1 MKKSNKKKILGIMS
15 KIGNFINNSQPIV
28 GDMPPQKDPE
38 ENQPKKEEIKVKKE
52 IKNFNLQI
60 EDDGK
65 AEYDL
70 NDDDDDEEEEEEE
83 DDDNEEKAKKNKSE
97 NNEESTNDND
107 SSKEKKEEEKKQEIK
122 EEKKE
127 ERDNNIKEEKQEN
140 NDEKKIEKENK
151 EIKDEDK
158 KEKVQIK
165 EEKKEEKKEVKKEI
179 TEEKK
184 ENKKPEIKPEENKKK
199 EELKEIKNE
208 KKDDSNKKKENIQKP
223 KNVNKPASKT
233 SHPKPVQKGE
243 ENESKQNINESPS
256 IKKDK
261 SKLKFQKK
269 PKASDKNKICHYFLK
284 KGTDI
289 DIKEYD
295 FYTIKKVKKQKS
307 MFSKLNNLGINLNL
321 NIKFGG
327 INKVSNKINSFFKK
341 KPKDIKY
348 TDYYLIIND
357 HFIYFCKDTELYTNE
372 PDKKR
377 IGSIVPF
384 NNITKIEINKEGNMH
399 KISFEIQFRTVNKIK
414 EFYTDDEIYGE
425 LLDIFHEFKKEYSL
439 DYSIEIK
446 ENK

>member
-1 MKKSNKKKILGIMS
+1 MS

-28 GDMPPQKDPE
+28 GDMPPKKDPE
-38 ENQPKKEEIKVKKE
+38 ENQPKKEEVKVKKE
-52 IKNFNLQI
+52 VKNFNLQI

-83 DDDNEEKAKKNKSE
+83 DDDNEEKDKKNKNE

-107 SSKEKKEEEKKQEIK
+107 SSNEKKEEENKTEI
-122 EEKKE
+122 
-127 ERDNNIKEEKQEN
+127 KQEN
-140 NDEKKIEKENK
+140 NEEKKIEKENK
-151 EIKDEDK
+151 NEDK
-158 KEKVQIK
+158 KEKVEIK
-165 EEKKEEKKEVKKEI
+165 EEKKEEKKENKE
-179 TEEKK
+179 EMK
-184 ENKKPEIKPEENKKK
+184 ESKKPEINPEANKQKEESKEIKSEKK
-199 EELKEIKNE
+199 EESI
-208 KKDDSNKKKENIQKP
+208 KKKENIQKP

-233 SHPKPVQKGE
+233 SHPKPVQIIV

-256 IKKDK
+256 ITKDK

-269 PKASDKNKICHYFLK
+269 QKASDKNKICHYFLK

-289 DIKEYD
+289 DIKEFD

-357 HFIYFCKDTELYTNE
+357 QFLYFCKDIELFTDE

-399 KISFEIQFRTVNKIK
+399 KISFEIQFRTLNKIK

-425 LLDIFHEFKKEYSL
+425 LLEIFHEFKKEFNL
-439 DYSIEIK
+439 DYNIEIK

>member
-28 GDMPPQKDPE
+28 GDIPPKKDPE
-38 ENQPKKEEIKVKKE
+38 ENQPKKEEVKVKKE
-52 IKNFNLQI
+52 VKNFNLQI

-83 DDDNEEKAKKNKSE
+83 DDDNEEKDKKNKNE

-107 SSKEKKEEEKKQEIK
+107 SSNEKKEEENKTEIKQEKQENKEEKEIKKENKNEDKKEKVEIK

-127 ERDNNIKEEKQEN
+127 ET
-140 NDEKKIEKENK
+140 KENK
-151 EIKDEDK
+151 EEMKESKKPEINPETNKQKEESKEIKS
-158 KEKVQIK
+158 
-165 EEKKEEKKEVKKEI
+165 EKKEESI
-179 TEEKK
+179 
-184 ENKKPEIKPEENKKK
+184 
-199 EELKEIKNE
+199 
-208 KKDDSNKKKENIQKP
+208 KKKENIQKP

-233 SHPKPVQKGE
+233 SHPKPVQIIL

-256 IKKDK
+256 ITKDK

-269 PKASDKNKICHYFLK
+269 QKASDKNKICHYFLK

-289 DIKEYD
+289 DIKEFD

-357 HFIYFCKDTELYTNE
+357 QFLYFCKDIELFTDE

-399 KISFEIQFRTVNKIK
+399 KISFEIQFRTLNKIK
-414 EFYTDDEIYGE
+414 DFYTDDEIYGE
-425 LLDIFHEFKKEYSL
+425 LLEIFHEFKKEFNL
-439 DYSIEIK
+439 DYNIEIK

>member
-28 GDMPPQKDPE
+28 GDMPPKKDPE
-38 ENQPKKEEIKVKKE
+38 ENQPKKEEVKVKKE
-52 IKNFNLQI
+52 VKNFNLQI

-83 DDDNEEKAKKNKSE
+83 DDDNEEKDKKNKNE

-107 SSKEKKEEEKKQEIK
+107 SSNEKKEEENKTEIK
-122 EEKKE
+122 Q
-127 ERDNNIKEEKQEN
+127 EKQEN
-140 NDEKKIEKENK
+140 NEEKKIQKENK
-151 EIKDEDK
+151 NEDK
-158 KEKVQIK
+158 KEKVEIK
-165 EEKKEEKKEVKKEI
+165 EEKKEEKKENKE
-179 TEEKK
+179 EMK
-184 ENKKPEIKPEENKKK
+184 ESKKPEINPEANKQKEESKEIKSEKK
-199 EELKEIKNE
+199 EESI
-208 KKDDSNKKKENIQKP
+208 KKKENIQKP

-233 SHPKPVQKGE
+233 SHPKPVQIIV

-256 IKKDK
+256 ITKDK

-269 PKASDKNKICHYFLK
+269 QKASDKNKICHYFLK

-289 DIKEYD
+289 DIKEFD

-357 HFIYFCKDTELYTNE
+357 QFLYFCKDIELFTDE

-399 KISFEIQFRTVNKIK
+399 KISFEIQFRTLNKIK

-425 LLDIFHEFKKEYSL
+425 LLEIFHEFKKEFNL
-439 DYSIEIK
+439 DYNIEIK

>member
-28 GDMPPQKDPE
+28 GDMPPKKDPE
-38 ENQPKKEEIKVKKE
+38 ENQPKKEEVKVKKE
-52 IKNFNLQI
+52 VKNFNLQI

-83 DDDNEEKAKKNKSE
+83 DDDNEEKDKKNKNE

-107 SSKEKKEEEKKQEIK
+107 SSNEKKEEENKTEIK
-122 EEKKE
+122 Q
-127 ERDNNIKEEKQEN
+127 EKQEN
-140 NDEKKIEKENK
+140 NEEKKIEKENK
-151 EIKDEDK
+151 NEDK
-158 KEKVQIK
+158 KEKVEIK
-165 EEKKEEKKEVKKEI
+165 EEKKEEKKENKE
-179 TEEKK
+179 EMK
-184 ENKKPEIKPEENKKK
+184 ESKKPEINPEANKQKEESKEIKSEKK
-199 EELKEIKNE
+199 EESI
-208 KKDDSNKKKENIQKP
+208 KKKENIQKP

-233 SHPKPVQKGE
+233 SHPKPVQIIV

-256 IKKDK
+256 ITKDK

-269 PKASDKNKICHYFLK
+269 QKASDKNKICHYFLK

-289 DIKEYD
+289 DIKEFD

-357 HFIYFCKDTELYTNE
+357 QFLYFCKDIELFTDE

-399 KISFEIQFRTVNKIK
+399 KISFEIQFRTLNKIK
-414 EFYTDDEIYGE
+414 DFYTDDEIYGE
-425 LLDIFHEFKKEYSL
+425 LLEIFHEFKKEFNL
-439 DYSIEIK
+439 DYNIEIK

>member
-28 GDMPPQKDPE
+28 GDMPPKKDPE
-38 ENQPKKEEIKVKKE
+38 ENQPKKEEVKVKKE
-52 IKNFNLQI
+52 VKNFNLQI

-83 DDDNEEKAKKNKSE
+83 DDDNEEKDKKNKNE

-107 SSKEKKEEEKKQEIK
+107 SSNEKKEDENKTEIK
-122 EEKKE
+122 Q
-127 ERDNNIKEEKQEN
+127 EKQEN
-140 NDEKKIEKENK
+140 NEEKKIEKENK
-151 EIKDEDK
+151 NEDK
-158 KEKVQIK
+158 KEKVEIK
-165 EEKKEEKKEVKKEI
+165 EEKKEEKKENKE
-179 TEEKK
+179 EMK
-184 ENKKPEIKPEENKKK
+184 ESKKPEINPEANKQKEESKEIKSEKK
-199 EELKEIKNE
+199 EESI
-208 KKDDSNKKKENIQKP
+208 KKKENIQKP

-233 SHPKPVQKGE
+233 SHPKPVE
-243 ENESKQNINESPS
+243 IIVENESKQNINESPS
-256 IKKDK
+256 ITKDK

-269 PKASDKNKICHYFLK
+269 QKASDKNKICHYFLK
-284 KGTDI
+284 KGADI
-289 DIKEYD
+289 DIKEFD

-357 HFIYFCKDTELYTNE
+357 QFLYFCKDIELFTDE

-399 KISFEIQFRTVNKIK
+399 KISFEIQFRTLNKIK
-414 EFYTDDEIYGE
+414 DFYTDDEIYGE
-425 LLDIFHEFKKEYSL
+425 LLEIFHEFKKEFNL
-439 DYSIEIK
+439 DYNIEIK

>member
-28 GDMPPQKDPE
+28 GDMPPKKDPE
-38 ENQPKKEEIKVKKE
+38 ENQPKKEEVKVKKE
-52 IKNFNLQI
+52 VKNFNLQI

-83 DDDNEEKAKKNKSE
+83 EDDDNEEKDKKNKNE

-107 SSKEKKEEEKKQEIK
+107 SSNEKKEEENKTEI
-122 EEKKE
+122 
-127 ERDNNIKEEKQEN
+127 KQEN
-140 NDEKKIEKENK
+140 NEEKKFEKENK
-151 EIKDEDK
+151 NEDK
-158 KEKVQIK
+158 KEKVEIK
-165 EEKKEEKKEVKKEI
+165 EEKKEEKKENKEDM
-179 TEEKK
+179 K
-184 ENKKPEIKPEENKKK
+184 ENKKPEINPEANKQKEESKEIKSEKK
-199 EELKEIKNE
+199 EESI
-208 KKDDSNKKKENIQKP
+208 KKKENIQKP

-233 SHPKPVQKGE
+233 SHPKPVQIIL
-243 ENESKQNINESPS
+243 ENEPKQNINESPS
-256 IKKDK
+256 ITKDK

-269 PKASDKNKICHYFLK
+269 QKASDKNKICHYFLK

-289 DIKEYD
+289 DIKEFD

-357 HFIYFCKDTELYTNE
+357 QFLYFCKDIELFTDE

-399 KISFEIQFRTVNKIK
+399 KISFEIQFRTLNKIK

-425 LLDIFHEFKKEYSL
+425 LLEIFHEFKKEFNL
-439 DYSIEIK
+439 DYNIEIK

>member
-28 GDMPPQKDPE
+28 GDMPPKKDPE
-38 ENQPKKEEIKVKKE
+38 ENQPKKEEVKVKKE
-52 IKNFNLQI
+52 VKNFNLQI

-83 DDDNEEKAKKNKSE
+83 DDDNEEKDKKNKNE

-107 SSKEKKEEEKKQEIK
+107 SSNEKKEEENKTEIK
-122 EEKKE
+122 Q
-127 ERDNNIKEEKQEN
+127 EKQEN
-140 NDEKKIEKENK
+140 NEEKKIQKENK
-151 EIKDEDK
+151 NEDK
-158 KEKVQIK
+158 KEKVEIK
-165 EEKKEEKKEVKKEI
+165 EEKKEEKKENKE
-179 TEEKK
+179 EMK
-184 ENKKPEIKPEENKKK
+184 ESKKPEINPEANKQKEESKEIKSEKK
-199 EELKEIKNE
+199 EESI
-208 KKDDSNKKKENIQKP
+208 KKKENIQKP

-233 SHPKPVQKGE
+233 SHPKPVQIIV

-256 IKKDK
+256 ITKDK

-269 PKASDKNKICHYFLK
+269 QKASDKNKICHYFLK

-289 DIKEYD
+289 DIKEFD

-357 HFIYFCKDTELYTNE
+357 QFLYFCKDIELFTDE

-399 KISFEIQFRTVNKIK
+399 KISCEIQFRTLNKIK

-425 LLDIFHEFKKEYSL
+425 LLEIFHEFKKEFNL
-439 DYSIEIK
+439 DYNIEIK

>member
-28 GDMPPQKDPE
+28 GDIPPKKDPE
-38 ENQPKKEEIKVKKE
+38 ENQPKKEEVKVKKE
-52 IKNFNLQI
+52 VKNFNLQI

-83 DDDNEEKAKKNKSE
+83 DDDNEEKDKKNKNE

-107 SSKEKKEEEKKQEIK
+107 SSNEKKEEENKTEIKQEKQENNEEKKIKKENKNEDKKEKVEIK

-127 ERDNNIKEEKQEN
+127 ET
-140 NDEKKIEKENK
+140 KENK
-151 EIKDEDK
+151 EEMKESKKPEINPEANKQKEESKEIKS
-158 KEKVQIK
+158 
-165 EEKKEEKKEVKKEI
+165 EKKEESI
-179 TEEKK
+179 
-184 ENKKPEIKPEENKKK
+184 
-199 EELKEIKNE
+199 
-208 KKDDSNKKKENIQKP
+208 KKKENIQKP

-233 SHPKPVQKGE
+233 SHPKPVQIIV

-256 IKKDK
+256 ITKDK

-269 PKASDKNKICHYFLK
+269 QKASDKNKICHYFLK

-289 DIKEYD
+289 DIKEFD

-357 HFIYFCKDTELYTNE
+357 QFLYFCKDIELFTDE

-399 KISFEIQFRTVNKIK
+399 KISFEIQFRTLNKIK

-425 LLDIFHEFKKEYSL
+425 LLEIFHEFKKEFNL
-439 DYSIEIK
+439 DYNIEIK

>member
-28 GDMPPQKDPE
+28 GDMPPKKDPE
-38 ENQPKKEEIKVKKE
+38 ENQPKKEEVKVKKE
-52 IKNFNLQI
+52 VKNFNLQI

-83 DDDNEEKAKKNKSE
+83 DDDNEEKDKKNKNE

-107 SSKEKKEEEKKQEIK
+107 SSNEKKEEENKTEIKQENK
-122 EEKKE
+122 EEKE
-127 ERDNNIKEEKQEN
+127 IK
-140 NDEKKIEKENK
+140 KENK
-151 EIKDEDK
+151 NEDK
-158 KEKVQIK
+158 KEKVEIK
-165 EEKKEEKKEVKKEI
+165 EEKKEEKKENKE
-179 TEEKK
+179 EMK
-184 ENKKPEIKPEENKKK
+184 ESKKPEINPEANKQKEESKEIKSEKK
-199 EELKEIKNE
+199 EESI
-208 KKDDSNKKKENIQKP
+208 KKKENIQKP

-233 SHPKPVQKGE
+233 SHPKPVQIIV

-256 IKKDK
+256 ITKDK

-269 PKASDKNKICHYFLK
+269 QKASDKNKICHYFLK

-289 DIKEYD
+289 DIKEFD

-357 HFIYFCKDTELYTNE
+357 QFLYFCKDIELFTDE

-399 KISFEIQFRTVNKIK
+399 KISFEIQFRTLNKIK

-425 LLDIFHEFKKEYSL
+425 LLEIFHEFKKEFNL
-439 DYSIEIK
+439 DYNIEIK

>member
-28 GDMPPQKDPE
+28 GDMPPKKDPE
-38 ENQPKKEEIKVKKE
+38 ENQPKKEEVKVKKE
-52 IKNFNLQI
+52 VKNFNLQI

-83 DDDNEEKAKKNKSE
+83 DDDNEEKDKKNKNE

-107 SSKEKKEEEKKQEIK
+107 SSNEKKEEENKTEIK
-122 EEKKE
+122 Q
-127 ERDNNIKEEKQEN
+127 EKQEN
-140 NDEKKIEKENK
+140 NEEKEIKKENK
-151 EIKDEDK
+151 NEDK
-158 KEKVQIK
+158 KEKVEIK
-165 EEKKEEKKEVKKEI
+165 EEKKEEKKENKE
-179 TEEKK
+179 EMK
-184 ENKKPEIKPEENKKK
+184 ENKKPEINPEANKQK
-199 EELKEIKNE
+199 EESKEIKNE
-208 KKDDSNKKKENIQKP
+208 KKEESIKKKENIQKP

-233 SHPKPVQKGE
+233 SHPKPVQIIV

-256 IKKDK
+256 ITKDK

-269 PKASDKNKICHYFLK
+269 QKASDKNKICHYFLK

-289 DIKEYD
+289 DIKEFD

-357 HFIYFCKDTELYTNE
+357 QFLYFCKDIELFTDE

-399 KISFEIQFRTVNKIK
+399 KISFEIQFRTLNKIK
-414 EFYTDDEIYGE
+414 DFYTDDEIYGE
-425 LLDIFHEFKKEYSL
+425 LLEIFHEFKKEFNL
-439 DYSIEIK
+439 DYNIEIK

>member
-28 GDMPPQKDPE
+28 GDMPPKKDPE
-38 ENQPKKEEIKVKKE
+38 ENQPKKEEVKVKKE
-52 IKNFNLQI
+52 VKNFNLQI

-83 DDDNEEKAKKNKSE
+83 DDDNEEKDKKNKNE

-107 SSKEKKEEEKKQEIK
+107 SSNEKKEEENKTEIK
-122 EEKKE
+122 Q
-127 ERDNNIKEEKQEN
+127 EKQEN
-140 NDEKKIEKENK
+140 NEEKKIQKENK
-151 EIKDEDK
+151 NEDK
-158 KEKVQIK
+158 KEKVEIK
-165 EEKKEEKKEVKKEI
+165 EEKKEEKKENKE
-179 TEEKK
+179 EMK
-184 ENKKPEIKPEENKKK
+184 ESKKPEINPEANKQK
-199 EELKEIKNE
+199 EESKEIKNE
-208 KKDDSNKKKENIQKP
+208 KKEESIKKKENIQKP

-233 SHPKPVQKGE
+233 SHPKPVQIIV

-256 IKKDK
+256 ITKDK

-269 PKASDKNKICHYFLK
+269 QKASDKNKICHYFLK

-289 DIKEYD
+289 DIKEFD

-357 HFIYFCKDTELYTNE
+357 QFLYFCKDIELFTDE

-399 KISFEIQFRTVNKIK
+399 KISFEIQFRTLNKIK
-414 EFYTDDEIYGE
+414 DFYTDDEIYGE
-425 LLDIFHEFKKEYSL
+425 LLEIFHEFKKEFNL
-439 DYSIEIK
+439 DYNIEIK

>member
-28 GDMPPQKDPE
+28 GDMPPKKDPE
-38 ENQPKKEEIKVKKE
+38 ENQPKKEEVKVKKE
-52 IKNFNLQI
+52 VKNFNLQI

-83 DDDNEEKAKKNKSE
+83 DDDNEEKDKKNKNE

-107 SSKEKKEEEKKQEIK
+107 SSNEKKEDENKTEI
-122 EEKKE
+122 
-127 ERDNNIKEEKQEN
+127 KQEN
-140 NDEKKIEKENK
+140 NEEKKFEKENK
-151 EIKDEDK
+151 NEDK
-158 KEKVQIK
+158 KEKVEIK
-165 EEKKEEKKEVKKEI
+165 EEKKEEKKENKEDM
-179 TEEKK
+179 K
-184 ENKKPEIKPEENKKK
+184 ENKKPEINPEANKQK
-199 EELKEIKNE
+199 EESKEIKNE
-208 KKDDSNKKKENIQKP
+208 KKEESIKKKENIQKP

-233 SHPKPVQKGE
+233 SHPKPVQIIL
-243 ENESKQNINESPS
+243 ENEPKQNINESPS
-256 IKKDK
+256 ITKDK

-269 PKASDKNKICHYFLK
+269 QKASDKNKICHYFLK

-289 DIKEYD
+289 DIKEFD

-357 HFIYFCKDTELYTNE
+357 QFLYFCKDIELFTDE

-399 KISFEIQFRTVNKIK
+399 KISFEIQFRTLNKIK
-414 EFYTDDEIYGE
+414 EFFTDDEIYGE
-425 LLDIFHEFKKEYSL
+425 LLEIFHEFKKEFNL
-439 DYSIEIK
+439 DYNIEIK

>member
-28 GDMPPQKDPE
+28 GDIPPKKDPE
-38 ENQPKKEEIKVKKE
+38 ENQPKKEEVKVKKE
-52 IKNFNLQI
+52 VKNFNLQI

-83 DDDNEEKAKKNKSE
+83 DDDNEEKDKKNKNE

-107 SSKEKKEEEKKQEIK
+107 SSNEKKEEKNKTQIKQENK
-122 EEKKE
+122 EEKK
-127 ERDNNIKEEKQEN
+127 IQ
-140 NDEKKIEKENK
+140 KENK
-151 EIKDEDK
+151 NEDK
-158 KEKVQIK
+158 KEKDEIK
-165 EEKKEEKKEVKKEI
+165 EEKKEEKKEN
-179 TEEKK
+179 TEEMK
-184 ENKKPEIKPEENKKK
+184 ENKKPEINPETNKQKEESKEIKSKKK
-199 EELKEIKNE
+199 EESI
-208 KKDDSNKKKENIQKP
+208 KKKENIQKP

-233 SHPKPVQKGE
+233 SHPKPVQIIV

-256 IKKDK
+256 ITKDK

-269 PKASDKNKICHYFLK
+269 QKASDKNKICHYFLK

-289 DIKEYD
+289 DIKEFD

-357 HFIYFCKDTELYTNE
+357 QFLYFCKDIELFTDE

-399 KISFEIQFRTVNKIK
+399 KISFEIQFRTLNKIK
-414 EFYTDDEIYGE
+414 DFYTDDEIYGE
-425 LLDIFHEFKKEYSL
+425 LLEIFHEFKKEFNL
-439 DYSIEIK
+439 DYNIEIK

>member
-28 GDMPPQKDPE
+28 GDMPPKKDPE
-38 ENQPKKEEIKVKKE
+38 ENQPKKEEVKVKKE
-52 IKNFNLQI
+52 VKNFNLQI

-83 DDDNEEKAKKNKSE
+83 DDDNEEKDKKNKNE

-107 SSKEKKEEEKKQEIK
+107 SSNEKKEDENKTEIKQENNEEKKIEKENKNEDKKEKVEIK

-127 ERDNNIKEEKQEN
+127 ET
-140 NDEKKIEKENK
+140 KENK
-151 EIKDEDK
+151 EEM
-158 KEKVQIK
+158 
-165 EEKKEEKKEVKKEI
+165 
-179 TEEKK
+179 K
-184 ENKKPEIKPEENKKK
+184 ENKKPEINPEANKQKEESKEIKSEKK
-199 EELKEIKNE
+199 EESI
-208 KKDDSNKKKENIQKP
+208 KKKENIQKP
-223 KNVNKPASKT
+223 KNINKPASKT
-233 SHPKPVQKGE
+233 SHPKPVQIIV

-256 IKKDK
+256 ITKDK

-269 PKASDKNKICHYFLK
+269 QKASDKNKICHYFLK

-289 DIKEYD
+289 DIKEFD

-357 HFIYFCKDTELYTNE
+357 QFLYFCKDIELFTDE

-399 KISFEIQFRTVNKIK
+399 KISFEIQFRTLNKIK

-425 LLDIFHEFKKEYSL
+425 LLEIFHEFKKEFNL
-439 DYSIEIK
+439 DYNIEIK

>member
-28 GDMPPQKDPE
+28 GDMPPKKDPE
-38 ENQPKKEEIKVKKE
+38 ENQPKKEEVKVKKE
-52 IKNFNLQI
+52 VKNFNLQI

-83 DDDNEEKAKKNKSE
+83 DDDNEEKDKKNKNE

-107 SSKEKKEEEKKQEIK
+107 SSNEKKEDENKTEIK
-122 EEKKE
+122 Q
-127 ERDNNIKEEKQEN
+127 EKQEN
-140 NDEKKIEKENK
+140 NEEKKIEKENK
-151 EIKDEDK
+151 NEDK
-158 KEKVQIK
+158 KEKVEIK
-165 EEKKEEKKEVKKEI
+165 EEKKENKEEM
-179 TEEKK
+179 K
-184 ENKKPEIKPEENKKK
+184 ENKKPEINPEANKQK
-199 EELKEIKNE
+199 EESKEIKNE
-208 KKDDSNKKKENIQKP
+208 KKEEPIKKKENIQKP

-233 SHPKPVQKGE
+233 SHPKPVQIIV

-256 IKKDK
+256 ITKDK

-269 PKASDKNKICHYFLK
+269 QKASDKNKICHYFLK

-289 DIKEYD
+289 DIKEFD

-357 HFIYFCKDTELYTNE
+357 QFLYFCKDIELFTDE

-384 NNITKIEINKEGNMH
+384 NNITKIEINKEGNIH
-399 KISFEIQFRTVNKIK
+399 KISFEIQFRTLNKIK
-414 EFYTDDEIYGE
+414 DFYTDDEIYGE
-425 LLDIFHEFKKEYSL
+425 LLEIFHEFKKEFNL
-439 DYSIEIK
+439 DYNIEIK

>member
-28 GDMPPQKDPE
+28 GDMPPKKDPE
-38 ENQPKKEEIKVKKE
+38 ENQPKKEEVKVKKE
-52 IKNFNLQI
+52 VKNFNLQI

-83 DDDNEEKAKKNKSE
+83 EDDDNEEKDKKNKSE

-107 SSKEKKEEEKKQEIK
+107 SSNEKKEEENKTEI
-122 EEKKE
+122 
-127 ERDNNIKEEKQEN
+127 KQEN
-140 NDEKKIEKENK
+140 NEEKKFEKENK
-151 EIKDEDK
+151 NEDK
-158 KEKVQIK
+158 KEKVEIK
-165 EEKKEEKKEVKKEI
+165 EEKKEEKKENKE
-179 TEEKK
+179 EMK
-184 ENKKPEIKPEENKKK
+184 ESKKPEINPEANKQKEESKEIKSEKK
-199 EELKEIKNE
+199 EESI
-208 KKDDSNKKKENIQKP
+208 KKKENIQKP
-223 KNVNKPASKT
+223 KNINKPASKT
-233 SHPKPVQKGE
+233 SHPKPVQIIV

-256 IKKDK
+256 ITKDK

-269 PKASDKNKICHYFLK
+269 QKASDKNKICHYFLK

-289 DIKEYD
+289 DIKEFD

-357 HFIYFCKDTELYTNE
+357 QFLYFCKDIELFTDE

-399 KISFEIQFRTVNKIK
+399 KISFEIQFRTLNKIK

-425 LLDIFHEFKKEYSL
+425 LLEIFHEFKKEFNL
-439 DYSIEIK
+439 DYNIEIK

>member
-28 GDMPPQKDPE
+28 GDMPPKKDPE
-38 ENQPKKEEIKVKKE
+38 ENQPKKEEVKVKKE
-52 IKNFNLQI
+52 VKNFNLQI

-83 DDDNEEKAKKNKSE
+83 DDDNEEKDKKNKNE

-107 SSKEKKEEEKKQEIK
+107 SSNEKKEDENKTEIK
-122 EEKKE
+122 Q
-127 ERDNNIKEEKQEN
+127 EKQEN
-140 NDEKKIEKENK
+140 NEEKKIEKENK
-151 EIKDEDK
+151 NEDK
-158 KEKVQIK
+158 KEKVEIK
-165 EEKKEEKKEVKKEI
+165 EEKKEEKKENKE
-179 TEEKK
+179 EMK
-184 ENKKPEIKPEENKKK
+184 ESKKPEINPEANKQKEESKEIKSEKK
-199 EELKEIKNE
+199 EESI
-208 KKDDSNKKKENIQKP
+208 KKKENIQKP

-233 SHPKPVQKGE
+233 SHPKPVQIIV

-256 IKKDK
+256 ITKDK

-269 PKASDKNKICHYFLK
+269 QKASNKNKICHYFLK

-289 DIKEYD
+289 DIKEFD

-357 HFIYFCKDTELYTNE
+357 QFLYFCKDIELFTDE

-399 KISFEIQFRTVNKIK
+399 KISFEIQFRTLNKIK
-414 EFYTDDEIYGE
+414 DFYTDDEIYGE
-425 LLDIFHEFKKEYSL
+425 LLEIFHEFKKEFNL
-439 DYSIEIK
+439 DYNIEIK

>member
-28 GDMPPQKDPE
+28 GDMPPKKDPE
-38 ENQPKKEEIKVKKE
+38 ENQPKKEEVKVKKE
-52 IKNFNLQI
+52 VKNFNLQI

-83 DDDNEEKAKKNKSE
+83 DDDNEEKDKKNKSE

-107 SSKEKKEEEKKQEIK
+107 SSNEKKEEENKTEIK
-122 EEKKE
+122 Q
-127 ERDNNIKEEKQEN
+127 EKQEN
-140 NDEKKIEKENK
+140 NEEKKIQKENK
-151 EIKDEDK
+151 NEDK
-158 KEKVQIK
+158 KEKVEIK
-165 EEKKEEKKEVKKEI
+165 EEKKEEKKENKE
-179 TEEKK
+179 EMK
-184 ENKKPEIKPEENKKK
+184 ESKKPEINPEANKQKEESKEIKSEKK
-199 EELKEIKNE
+199 EESI
-208 KKDDSNKKKENIQKP
+208 KKKENIQKP

-233 SHPKPVQKGE
+233 SHPKPVQIIV

-256 IKKDK
+256 ITKDK

-269 PKASDKNKICHYFLK
+269 QKASDKNKICHYFLK

-289 DIKEYD
+289 DIKEFD

-357 HFIYFCKDTELYTNE
+357 QFLYFCKDIELFTDE

-399 KISFEIQFRTVNKIK
+399 KISFEIQFRTLNKIK

-425 LLDIFHEFKKEYSL
+425 LLEIFHEFKKEFNL
-439 DYSIEIK
+439 DYNIEIK

>member
-28 GDMPPQKDPE
+28 GDMPPKKDPE
-38 ENQPKKEEIKVKKE
+38 ENQPKKEEVKVKKE
-52 IKNFNLQI
+52 VKNFNLQI

-83 DDDNEEKAKKNKSE
+83 DDDNEEKDKKNKNE
-97 NNEESTNDND
+97 NNEE
-107 SSKEKKEEEKKQEIK
+107 KKF
-122 EEKKE
+122 
-127 ERDNNIKEEKQEN
+127 
-140 NDEKKIEKENK
+140 EKENK
-151 EIKDEDK
+151 NEDK
-158 KEKVQIK
+158 KEKVEIK
-165 EEKKEEKKEVKKEI
+165 EEKKEEKKENKE
-179 TEEKK
+179 EMK
-184 ENKKPEIKPEENKKK
+184 ENKKPEINPEANKQKEESKEIKSEKK
-199 EELKEIKNE
+199 EESI
-208 KKDDSNKKKENIQKP
+208 KKKENIQKP

-233 SHPKPVQKGE
+233 SHPKPVQIIV

-256 IKKDK
+256 ITKDK

-269 PKASDKNKICHYFLK
+269 QKASDKNKICHYFLK

-289 DIKEYD
+289 DIKEFD

-357 HFIYFCKDTELYTNE
+357 QFLYFCKDIELFTDE

-399 KISFEIQFRTVNKIK
+399 KISFEIQFRTLNKIK
-414 EFYTDDEIYGE
+414 DFYTDDEIYGE
-425 LLDIFHEFKKEYSL
+425 LLEIFHEFKKEFNL
-439 DYSIEIK
+439 DYNIEIK

>member
-28 GDMPPQKDPE
+28 GDMPPKKDPE
-38 ENQPKKEEIKVKKE
+38 ENQPKKEEVKVKKE
-52 IKNFNLQI
+52 VKNFNLQI

-83 DDDNEEKAKKNKSE
+83 DDDNEEKDKKNKNE

-107 SSKEKKEEEKKQEIK
+107 SSNEKKEEENKTEIK
-122 EEKKE
+122 Q
-127 ERDNNIKEEKQEN
+127 EKQEN
-140 NDEKKIEKENK
+140 NEEKKIQKENK
-151 EIKDEDK
+151 NEDK
-158 KEKVQIK
+158 KEKVEIK
-165 EEKKEEKKEVKKEI
+165 EEKKEEKKENKE
-179 TEEKK
+179 EMK
-184 ENKKPEIKPEENKKK
+184 ESKKPEINPEANKQKEESKEIKSEKK
-199 EELKEIKNE
+199 EESI
-208 KKDDSNKKKENIQKP
+208 KKKENIQKP

-233 SHPKPVQKGE
+233 SHPKPVQIIV

-256 IKKDK
+256 ITKDK

-269 PKASDKNKICHYFLK
+269 QKASDKNKICHYFLK

-289 DIKEYD
+289 DIKEFD

-357 HFIYFCKDTELYTNE
+357 QFLYFCKDIELFTDE

-399 KISFEIQFRTVNKIK
+399 KISFEIQFRTLNKIK
-414 EFYTDDEIYGE
+414 DFYTDDEIYGE
-425 LLDIFHEFKKEYSL
+425 LLEIFHEFKKEFNL
-439 DYSIEIK
+439 DYNIEIK

>member
-28 GDMPPQKDPE
+28 GDMPPKKDPE
-38 ENQPKKEEIKVKKE
+38 ENQPKKEEVKVKKE
-52 IKNFNLQI
+52 VKNFNLQI

-83 DDDNEEKAKKNKSE
+83 DDDNEEKDKKNKNE

-107 SSKEKKEEEKKQEIK
+107 SSNEKKEEGNKTEIKQEK
-122 EEKKE
+122 LENNEEKK
-127 ERDNNIKEEKQEN
+127 IQ
-140 NDEKKIEKENK
+140 KENK
-151 EIKDEDK
+151 NEDK
-158 KEKVQIK
+158 KEKVEIK
-165 EEKKEEKKEVKKEI
+165 EEKKEEKKENKE
-179 TEEKK
+179 EMK
-184 ENKKPEIKPEENKKK
+184 ENKKPEINPEANKQKEESKEIKSEKK
-199 EELKEIKNE
+199 EESI
-208 KKDDSNKKKENIQKP
+208 KKKENIQKP

-233 SHPKPVQKGE
+233 SHPKPVQIIV

-256 IKKDK
+256 ITKDK

-269 PKASDKNKICHYFLK
+269 QKASDKNKICHYFLK

-289 DIKEYD
+289 DIKEFD

-357 HFIYFCKDTELYTNE
+357 QFLYFCKDIELFTDE

-399 KISFEIQFRTVNKIK
+399 KISFEIQFRTLNKIK

-425 LLDIFHEFKKEYSL
+425 LLEIFHEFKKEFNL
-439 DYSIEIK
+439 DYNIEIK

>member
-28 GDMPPQKDPE
+28 GDMPPKKDPE
-38 ENQPKKEEIKVKKE
+38 ENQPKKEEVKVKKE
-52 IKNFNLQI
+52 VKNFNLQI

-83 DDDNEEKAKKNKSE
+83 DDDNEEKDKKNKNE

-107 SSKEKKEEEKKQEIK
+107 SSNEKKEEENKTEIK
-122 EEKKE
+122 Q
-127 ERDNNIKEEKQEN
+127 EKQEN
-140 NDEKKIEKENK
+140 NEEKKIQKENK
-151 EIKDEDK
+151 NEDK
-158 KEKVQIK
+158 KEKVEIK
-165 EEKKEEKKEVKKEI
+165 EEKKEEKKENKE
-179 TEEKK
+179 EMK
-184 ENKKPEIKPEENKKK
+184 ESKKPEINPEANKQKEESKEIKSEKK
-199 EELKEIKNE
+199 EESI
-208 KKDDSNKKKENIQKP
+208 KKKENIQKP

-233 SHPKPVQKGE
+233 SHPKPVQIIL
-243 ENESKQNINESPS
+243 ENEPKQNINESPS
-256 IKKDK
+256 ITKDK

-269 PKASDKNKICHYFLK
+269 QKASDKNKICHYFLK

-289 DIKEYD
+289 DIKEFD

-357 HFIYFCKDTELYTNE
+357 QFLYFCKDIELFTDE

-399 KISFEIQFRTVNKIK
+399 KISFEIQFRTLNKIK

-425 LLDIFHEFKKEYSL
+425 LLEIFHEFKKEFNL
-439 DYSIEIK
+439 DYNIEIK

>member
-28 GDMPPQKDPE
+28 GDMPPKKDPE
-38 ENQPKKEEIKVKKE
+38 ENQPKKEEVKVKKE
-52 IKNFNLQI
+52 VKNFNLQI

-83 DDDNEEKAKKNKSE
+83 DDDNEEKDKKNKNE

-107 SSKEKKEEEKKQEIK
+107 SSNEKKEEENKTEIK
-122 EEKKE
+122 Q
-127 ERDNNIKEEKQEN
+127 EKQEN
-140 NDEKKIEKENK
+140 NEEKKIQKENK
-151 EIKDEDK
+151 NEDK
-158 KEKVQIK
+158 KEKVEIK
-165 EEKKEEKKEVKKEI
+165 EEKKEEKKENKE
-179 TEEKK
+179 EMK
-184 ENKKPEIKPEENKKK
+184 ESKKPEINPEANKQK
-199 EELKEIKNE
+199 EESKEIKNE
-208 KKDDSNKKKENIQKP
+208 KKEESIKKKENIQKP
-223 KNVNKPASKT
+223 KNVNKPVSKT
-233 SHPKPVQKGE
+233 SHPKPVQIIL

-256 IKKDK
+256 ITKDK

-269 PKASDKNKICHYFLK
+269 QKASDKNKICHYFLK

-289 DIKEYD
+289 DIKEFD

-357 HFIYFCKDTELYTNE
+357 QFLYFCKDIELFIDE

-399 KISFEIQFRTVNKIK
+399 KISFEIQFRTLNKIK
-414 EFYTDDEIYGE
+414 DFYTDDEIYGE
-425 LLDIFHEFKKEYSL
+425 LLEIFHEFKKEFNL
-439 DYSIEIK
+439 DYNIEIK

>member
-28 GDMPPQKDPE
+28 GDMPPKKDPE
-38 ENQPKKEEIKVKKE
+38 ENQPKKEEVKVKKE
-52 IKNFNLQI
+52 VKNFNLQI

-83 DDDNEEKAKKNKSE
+83 DDDNEEKDKKNKNE

-107 SSKEKKEEEKKQEIK
+107 SSNEKKEDENKTEIK
-122 EEKKE
+122 Q
-127 ERDNNIKEEKQEN
+127 EKQEN
-140 NDEKKIEKENK
+140 NEEKKIEKENK
-151 EIKDEDK
+151 NEDK
-158 KEKVQIK
+158 KEKVEIK
-165 EEKKEEKKEVKKEI
+165 EEKKENKEEM
-179 TEEKK
+179 K
-184 ENKKPEIKPEENKKK
+184 ENKKPEINPEANKQKEESKEIKSEKK
-199 EELKEIKNE
+199 EESI
-208 KKDDSNKKKENIQKP
+208 KKKENIQKP

-233 SHPKPVQKGE
+233 SHPKPVQIIV

-256 IKKDK
+256 ITKDK

-269 PKASDKNKICHYFLK
+269 QKASDKNKICHYFLK

-289 DIKEYD
+289 DIKEFD

-357 HFIYFCKDTELYTNE
+357 QFLYFCKDIELFTDE

-399 KISFEIQFRTVNKIK
+399 KISFEIQFRTLNKIK
-414 EFYTDDEIYGE
+414 DFYTDDEIYGE
-425 LLDIFHEFKKEYSL
+425 LLEIFHEFKKEFNL
-439 DYSIEIK
+439 DYNIEIK

>member
-1 MKKSNKKKILGIMS
+1 MKKSNKKKILGLMS
-15 KIGNFINNSQPIV
+15 KLGNFINKSQPIV
-28 GDMPPQKDPE
+28 GDIPPEKEPE
-38 ENQPKKEEIKVKKE
+38 ENQPKKEETKVKKE
-52 IKNFNLQI
+52 VKNFNLQI

-83 DDDNEEKAKKNKSE
+83 DDDNEEKEKKNKSE

-107 SSKEKKEEEKKQEIK
+107 SSTEKKEEEKKPEIK

-127 ERDNNIKEEKQEN
+127 ENVKNIKEEKKEN
-140 NDEKKIEKENK
+140 NEEKKNERDNK
-151 EIKDEDK
+151 EIKNEDK
-158 KEKVQIK
+158 KEKVEIK
-165 EEKKEEKKEVKKEI
+165 EEKKEEKKEKK
-179 TEEKK
+179 EEKK
-184 ENKKPEIKPEENKKK
+184 ENKKQEIKPETNKNK
-199 EELKEIKNE
+199 EEPKEIKNE
-208 KKDDSNKKKENIQKP
+208 KKEESNKKKENIQKP

-233 SHPKPVQKGE
+233 SHPKPASKND
-243 ENESKQNINESPS
+243 ENEAKQNIKESPS
-256 IKKDK
+256 ITKDK

-295 FYTIKKVKKQKS
+295 FYSIKKVKKQKS

-321 NIKFGG
+321 NINFGG

-348 TDYYLIIND
+348 TNYYLVIND
-357 HFIYFCKDTELYTNE
+357 NFIYFCKDAELFTNE

-377 IGSIVPF
+377 IGSIIPF
-384 NNITKIEINKEGNMH
+384 NNITKIEINKEGDMH
-399 KISFEIQFRTVNKIK
+399 KIIFEIQFRTLNKIK
-414 EFYTDDEIYGE
+414 EFFADDEIYGE
-425 LLDIFHEFKKEYSL
+425 LLEIFHEFKKEYNL
-439 DYSIEIK
+439 NYNIEIK
-446 ENK
+446 GNK

>member
-28 GDMPPQKDPE
+28 GDMPPKKDPE
-38 ENQPKKEEIKVKKE
+38 ENQPKKEEVKVKKE
-52 IKNFNLQI
+52 VKNFNLQI

-83 DDDNEEKAKKNKSE
+83 DDDNEEKDKKNKNE

-107 SSKEKKEEEKKQEIK
+107 SSNEKKEDENKTEIK
-122 EEKKE
+122 Q
-127 ERDNNIKEEKQEN
+127 EKQEN
-140 NDEKKIEKENK
+140 NEEKKIEKENK
-151 EIKDEDK
+151 NEDK
-158 KEKVQIK
+158 KEKVEIK
-165 EEKKEEKKEVKKEI
+165 EEKKENKEEM
-179 TEEKK
+179 K
-184 ENKKPEIKPEENKKK
+184 ENKKPEINPEANKQKEESKEIKSEKK
-199 EELKEIKNE
+199 EESI
-208 KKDDSNKKKENIQKP
+208 KKKENIQKP

-233 SHPKPVQKGE
+233 SHPKPVQIIV

-256 IKKDK
+256 ITKDK

-269 PKASDKNKICHYFLK
+269 QKASDKNKICHYFLK

-289 DIKEYD
+289 DIKEFD
-295 FYTIKKVKKQKS
+295 FYIIKKVKKQKS

-357 HFIYFCKDTELYTNE
+357 QFLYFCKDIELFTDE

-399 KISFEIQFRTVNKIK
+399 KISFEIQFRTLNKIK
-414 EFYTDDEIYGE
+414 DFYTDDEIYGE
-425 LLDIFHEFKKEYSL
+425 LLEIFHEFKKEFNL
-439 DYSIEIK
+439 DYNIEIK

>member
-28 GDMPPQKDPE
+28 GDIPPKKDPE

-52 IKNFNLQI
+52 VKNFNLQI

-83 DDDNEEKAKKNKSE
+83 DDDNEEKDKKNKNE

-107 SSKEKKEEEKKQEIK
+107 SSNEKKEEENKTEIK
-122 EEKKE
+122 Q
-127 ERDNNIKEEKQEN
+127 EKQEN
-140 NDEKKIEKENK
+140 NEEKNFEKENK
-151 EIKDEDK
+151 NEDK
-158 KEKVQIK
+158 KEKVEIK
-165 EEKKEEKKEVKKEI
+165 EEKKEEKKENKEDM
-179 TEEKK
+179 K
-184 ENKKPEIKPEENKKK
+184 ENKKPEINPEANKQK
-199 EELKEIKNE
+199 EESKEIKNE
-208 KKDDSNKKKENIQKP
+208 KKEESIKKKENIQKP

-233 SHPKPVQKGE
+233 SHPKPVQIIV

-256 IKKDK
+256 ITKDK

-269 PKASDKNKICHYFLK
+269 QKASDKNKICHYFLK

-289 DIKEYD
+289 DIKEFD

-357 HFIYFCKDTELYTNE
+357 QFLYFCKDIELFTDE

-399 KISFEIQFRTVNKIK
+399 KISFEIQFRTLNKIK
-414 EFYTDDEIYGE
+414 DFYTDDEIYGE
-425 LLDIFHEFKKEYSL
+425 LLEIFHEFKKEFNL
-439 DYSIEIK
+439 DYNIEIK

>member
-28 GDMPPQKDPE
+28 GDMPPKKDPE
-38 ENQPKKEEIKVKKE
+38 ENQPKKEEVKVKKE
-52 IKNFNLQI
+52 VKNFNLQI

-83 DDDNEEKAKKNKSE
+83 DDDNEEKDKKNKNE

-107 SSKEKKEEEKKQEIK
+107 SSNEKKEEENKTEIKQEKQENNEEKKIKKENKNEDKKEKVEIK

-127 ERDNNIKEEKQEN
+127 ET
-140 NDEKKIEKENK
+140 KENK
-151 EIKDEDK
+151 EEM
-158 KEKVQIK
+158 
-165 EEKKEEKKEVKKEI
+165 
-179 TEEKK
+179 K
-184 ENKKPEIKPEENKKK
+184 ENKKPEINPEANKQKEESKEIKSEKK
-199 EELKEIKNE
+199 EESI
-208 KKDDSNKKKENIQKP
+208 KKKENIQKP
-223 KNVNKPASKT
+223 KNINKPASKT
-233 SHPKPVQKGE
+233 SHPKPVQIIV

-256 IKKDK
+256 ITKDK

-269 PKASDKNKICHYFLK
+269 QKASDKNKICHYFLK

-289 DIKEYD
+289 DIKEFD

-357 HFIYFCKDTELYTNE
+357 QFLYFCKDIELFTDE

-399 KISFEIQFRTVNKIK
+399 KISFEIQFRTLNKIK
-414 EFYTDDEIYGE
+414 DFYTDDEIYGE
-425 LLDIFHEFKKEYSL
+425 LLEIFHEFKKEFNL
-439 DYSIEIK
+439 DYNIEIK

>member
-28 GDMPPQKDPE
+28 GDMPPKKDPE
-38 ENQPKKEEIKVKKE
+38 ENQPKKEEVKVKKE
-52 IKNFNLQI
+52 VKNFNLQI

-83 DDDNEEKAKKNKSE
+83 DDDNEEKDKKNKNE

-107 SSKEKKEEEKKQEIK
+107 SSNEKKEEENKTEI
-122 EEKKE
+122 
-127 ERDNNIKEEKQEN
+127 KQEN
-140 NDEKKIEKENK
+140 NEEKKIEKENK
-151 EIKDEDK
+151 NEDK
-158 KEKVQIK
+158 KEKVEIK
-165 EEKKEEKKEVKKEI
+165 EEKKEEKKENKEEI
-179 TEEKK
+179 K
-184 ENKKPEIKPEENKKK
+184 ESKKPEINPEANKQKEESKEIKSEKK
-199 EELKEIKNE
+199 EESI
-208 KKDDSNKKKENIQKP
+208 KKKENIQKP

-233 SHPKPVQKGE
+233 SHPKPVQIIV

-256 IKKDK
+256 ITKDK

-269 PKASDKNKICHYFLK
+269 QKASDKNKICHYFLK

-289 DIKEYD
+289 DIKEFD

-357 HFIYFCKDTELYTNE
+357 QFLYFCKDIELFTDE

-399 KISFEIQFRTVNKIK
+399 KISFEIQFRTLNKIK
-414 EFYTDDEIYGE
+414 EFYADDEIYGE
-425 LLDIFHEFKKEYSL
+425 LLEIFHEFKKEYNL

-446 ENK
+446 GNK

>member
-28 GDMPPQKDPE
+28 GDMPPKKDPE
-38 ENQPKKEEIKVKKE
+38 ENQPKKEEVKVKKE
-52 IKNFNLQI
+52 VKNFNLQI

-83 DDDNEEKAKKNKSE
+83 DDDNEEKDKKNKNE

-107 SSKEKKEEEKKQEIK
+107 SSNEKKEDENKNEI
-122 EEKKE
+122 
-127 ERDNNIKEEKQEN
+127 KQEN
-140 NDEKKIEKENK
+140 NEEKKIEKENK
-151 EIKDEDK
+151 NEDK
-158 KEKVQIK
+158 KEKVEIK
-165 EEKKEEKKEVKKEI
+165 EEKKEEKKENKE
-179 TEEKK
+179 EMK
-184 ENKKPEIKPEENKKK
+184 ESKKPEINPEANKQKEESKEIKSEKK
-199 EELKEIKNE
+199 EESI
-208 KKDDSNKKKENIQKP
+208 KKKENIQKP

-233 SHPKPVQKGE
+233 SHPKPVQIIV

-256 IKKDK
+256 ITKDK

-269 PKASDKNKICHYFLK
+269 QKASDKNKICHYFLK

-289 DIKEYD
+289 DIKEFD

-357 HFIYFCKDTELYTNE
+357 QFLYFCKDIELFTDE

-399 KISFEIQFRTVNKIK
+399 KISFEIQFRTLNKIK
-414 EFYTDDEIYGE
+414 EFFTDDEIYGE
-425 LLDIFHEFKKEYSL
+425 LLEIFHEFKKEFNL
-439 DYSIEIK
+439 DYNIEIK

>member
-28 GDMPPQKDPE
+28 GDMPPKKDPE
-38 ENQPKKEEIKVKKE
+38 ENQPKKEEVKVKKE
-52 IKNFNLQI
+52 VKNFNLQI

-83 DDDNEEKAKKNKSE
+83 DDDNEEKDKKNKNE

-107 SSKEKKEEEKKQEIK
+107 SSNEKKEDENKTEIK
-122 EEKKE
+122 Q
-127 ERDNNIKEEKQEN
+127 EKQEN
-140 NDEKKIEKENK
+140 NEEKKIEKENK
-151 EIKDEDK
+151 NEDK
-158 KEKVQIK
+158 KEKVEIK
-165 EEKKEEKKEVKKEI
+165 EEKKEEKKENKE
-179 TEEKK
+179 EMK
-184 ENKKPEIKPEENKKK
+184 ESKKPEINPEANKQKEESKEIKSEKK
-199 EELKEIKNE
+199 EESI
-208 KKDDSNKKKENIQKP
+208 KKKENIQKP

-233 SHPKPVQKGE
+233 SHPKPVQIIV

-256 IKKDK
+256 ITKDK

-269 PKASDKNKICHYFLK
+269 QKASDKNKICHYFLK

-289 DIKEYD
+289 DIKEFD

-357 HFIYFCKDTELYTNE
+357 QFLYFCKDIELFTDE

-399 KISFEIQFRTVNKIK
+399 KISFEIQFRTLNKIK
-414 EFYTDDEIYGE
+414 DFYTDDEIYGE
-425 LLDIFHEFKKEYSL
+425 LLEIFHEFKKEFNL
-439 DYSIEIK
+439 DYNIEIK

>member
-28 GDMPPQKDPE
+28 GDMPPKKDPE
-38 ENQPKKEEIKVKKE
+38 ENQPKKEEVKVKKE
-52 IKNFNLQI
+52 VKNFNLQI

-83 DDDNEEKAKKNKSE
+83 DDDNEEKDKKNKSE

-107 SSKEKKEEEKKQEIK
+107 SSNEKKEEENKTEIK
-122 EEKKE
+122 Q
-127 ERDNNIKEEKQEN
+127 EKQEN
-140 NDEKKIEKENK
+140 NEEKKIEKENK
-151 EIKDEDK
+151 NEDK
-158 KEKVQIK
+158 KEKVEIK
-165 EEKKEEKKEVKKEI
+165 EEKKEEKKENKE
-179 TEEKK
+179 EMK
-184 ENKKPEIKPEENKKK
+184 ESKKPEINPETNKQKEESKEIKSEKK
-199 EELKEIKNE
+199 EESI
-208 KKDDSNKKKENIQKP
+208 KKKENIQKP

-233 SHPKPVQKGE
+233 SHPKPVQIIV

-256 IKKDK
+256 ITKDK

-269 PKASDKNKICHYFLK
+269 QKASDKNKICHYFLK

-289 DIKEYD
+289 DIKEFD

-357 HFIYFCKDTELYTNE
+357 QFLYFCKDIELFTDE

-399 KISFEIQFRTVNKIK
+399 KISFEIQFRTLNKIK

-425 LLDIFHEFKKEYSL
+425 LLEIFHEFKKEFNL
-439 DYSIEIK
+439 DYNIEIK

>member
-28 GDMPPQKDPE
+28 GDMPPKKEPE
-38 ENQPKKEEIKVKKE
+38 ENQPKKEEVKVKKE
-52 IKNFNLQI
+52 VKNFNLQI

-83 DDDNEEKAKKNKSE
+83 DDDNEEKDKKNKNE

-107 SSKEKKEEEKKQEIK
+107 SSNEKKEEENKTEIKQEKQENNEEKKIQKENKNEDKKEKVEIK

-127 ERDNNIKEEKQEN
+127 NKEEM
-140 NDEKKIEKENK
+140 
-151 EIKDEDK
+151 
-158 KEKVQIK
+158 
-165 EEKKEEKKEVKKEI
+165 
-179 TEEKK
+179 K
-184 ENKKPEIKPEENKKK
+184 ENKKPEINPEANKQKEESKEIKSEKK
-199 EELKEIKNE
+199 EESIKKN
-208 KKDDSNKKKENIQKP
+208 ENIQKP

-233 SHPKPVQKGE
+233 SHPKPVQIIV

-256 IKKDK
+256 ITKDK

-269 PKASDKNKICHYFLK
+269 QKASDKNKICHYFLK

-289 DIKEYD
+289 DIKEFD

-357 HFIYFCKDTELYTNE
+357 QFLYFCKDIELFTDE

-399 KISFEIQFRTVNKIK
+399 KISFEIQFRTLNKIK
-414 EFYTDDEIYGE
+414 DFYTDDEIYGE
-425 LLDIFHEFKKEYSL
+425 LLEIFHEFKKEFNL
-439 DYSIEIK
+439 DYNIEIK

>member
-28 GDMPPQKDPE
+28 GDMPPKKDPE
-38 ENQPKKEEIKVKKE
+38 ENQPKKEEVKVKKE
-52 IKNFNLQI
+52 VKNFNLQI

-83 DDDNEEKAKKNKSE
+83 DDDNEEKDKKNKNE

-107 SSKEKKEEEKKQEIK
+107 SSNEKKEEENKTEIK
-122 EEKKE
+122 Q
-127 ERDNNIKEEKQEN
+127 EKQEN
-140 NDEKKIEKENK
+140 NEEKKIEKENK
-151 EIKDEDK
+151 NEDK
-158 KEKVQIK
+158 KEKVEIK
-165 EEKKEEKKEVKKEI
+165 EEKKEEKKENKEEI
-179 TEEKK
+179 K
-184 ENKKPEIKPEENKKK
+184 ESKKPEINPEANKQKEESKEIKSEKK
-199 EELKEIKNE
+199 EESI
-208 KKDDSNKKKENIQKP
+208 KKKENIQKP

-233 SHPKPVQKGE
+233 SHPKPVE
-243 ENESKQNINESPS
+243 IIVENESKQNINESPS
-256 IKKDK
+256 ITKDK

-269 PKASDKNKICHYFLK
+269 QKASDKNKICHYFLK

-289 DIKEYD
+289 DIKEFD

-357 HFIYFCKDTELYTNE
+357 QFLYFCKDIELFTDE

-399 KISFEIQFRTVNKIK
+399 KISFEIQFRTLNKIK
-414 EFYTDDEIYGE
+414 DFYTDDEIYGE
-425 LLDIFHEFKKEYSL
+425 LLEIFHEFKKEFNL
-439 DYSIEIK
+439 DYNIEIK

>member
-28 GDMPPQKDPE
+28 GDMPPKKDPE
-38 ENQPKKEEIKVKKE
+38 ENQPKKEEVKVKKE
-52 IKNFNLQI
+52 VKNFNLQI

-83 DDDNEEKAKKNKSE
+83 DDDNEEKDKKNKNE

-107 SSKEKKEEEKKQEIK
+107 SSNEKKEDENKTEIK
-122 EEKKE
+122 Q
-127 ERDNNIKEEKQEN
+127 EKQEN
-140 NDEKKIEKENK
+140 NEEKKIEKENK
-151 EIKDEDK
+151 NEDK
-158 KEKVQIK
+158 KEKVEIK
-165 EEKKEEKKEVKKEI
+165 EEKKEEKKENKE
-179 TEEKK
+179 EMK
-184 ENKKPEIKPEENKKK
+184 ESKKPEINPETNKQKEESKEIKSKKK
-199 EELKEIKNE
+199 EESI
-208 KKDDSNKKKENIQKP
+208 KKKENIQKQ

-233 SHPKPVQKGE
+233 SHPKPVQIIV

-256 IKKDK
+256 ITKDK

-269 PKASDKNKICHYFLK
+269 QKASDKNKICHYFLK

-289 DIKEYD
+289 DIKEFD

-357 HFIYFCKDTELYTNE
+357 QFLYFCKDIELFTDE

-399 KISFEIQFRTVNKIK
+399 KISFEIQFRTLNKIK
-414 EFYTDDEIYGE
+414 DFYTDDEIYGE
-425 LLDIFHEFKKEYSL
+425 LLEIFHEFKKEFNL
-439 DYSIEIK
+439 DYNIEIK

>member
-28 GDMPPQKDPE
+28 GDMPPKKDPE
-38 ENQPKKEEIKVKKE
+38 ENQPKKEEVKVKKE
-52 IKNFNLQI
+52 VKNFNLQI

-83 DDDNEEKAKKNKSE
+83 DDDNEEKDKKNKNE

-107 SSKEKKEEEKKQEIK
+107 SSNEKKEDENKTEI
-122 EEKKE
+122 
-127 ERDNNIKEEKQEN
+127 KQEN
-140 NDEKKIEKENK
+140 NEEKKFEKENK
-151 EIKDEDK
+151 NEDK
-158 KEKVQIK
+158 KEKVEIK
-165 EEKKEEKKEVKKEI
+165 EEKKEEKKENKE
-179 TEEKK
+179 EMK
-184 ENKKPEIKPEENKKK
+184 ESKKPEINPEANKQKEESKEIKSEKK
-199 EELKEIKNE
+199 EESI
-208 KKDDSNKKKENIQKP
+208 KKKENIQKP

-233 SHPKPVQKGE
+233 SHPKPVQIIV

-256 IKKDK
+256 ITKDK

-269 PKASDKNKICHYFLK
+269 QKASDKNKICHYFLK

-289 DIKEYD
+289 DIKEFD

-357 HFIYFCKDTELYTNE
+357 QFLYFCKDIELFTDE

-399 KISFEIQFRTVNKIK
+399 KISFEIQFRTLNKIK

-425 LLDIFHEFKKEYSL
+425 LLEIFHEFKKEFNL
-439 DYSIEIK
+439 DYNIEIK

>member
-28 GDMPPQKDPE
+28 GDMPPKKDPE
-38 ENQPKKEEIKVKKE
+38 ENQPKKEEVKVKKE
-52 IKNFNLQI
+52 VKNFNLQI

-83 DDDNEEKAKKNKSE
+83 DDDNEEKDKKNKSE

-107 SSKEKKEEEKKQEIK
+107 SSNEKKEEENKTEIK
-122 EEKKE
+122 Q
-127 ERDNNIKEEKQEN
+127 EKQEN
-140 NDEKKIEKENK
+140 NEEKKIEKENK
-151 EIKDEDK
+151 NEDK
-158 KEKVQIK
+158 KEKVEIK
-165 EEKKEEKKEVKKEI
+165 EEKKEEKKENKE
-179 TEEKK
+179 EMK
-184 ENKKPEIKPEENKKK
+184 ENKKPEINPEANKQKEESKEIKSEKK
-199 EELKEIKNE
+199 EESI
-208 KKDDSNKKKENIQKP
+208 KKKENIQKP

-233 SHPKPVQKGE
+233 SHPKPVQIIV

-256 IKKDK
+256 ITKDK

-269 PKASDKNKICHYFLK
+269 QKASDKNKICHYFLK

-289 DIKEYD
+289 DIKEFD

-357 HFIYFCKDTELYTNE
+357 QFLYFCKDIELFTDE

-399 KISFEIQFRTVNKIK
+399 KISFEIQFRTLNKIK
-414 EFYTDDEIYGE
+414 EFFTDDEIYGE
-425 LLDIFHEFKKEYSL
+425 LLEIFHEFKKEFNL
-439 DYSIEIK
+439 DYNIEIK

>member
-28 GDMPPQKDPE
+28 GDIPPKKDPE
-38 ENQPKKEEIKVKKE
+38 ENQPKKEEVKVKKE
-52 IKNFNLQI
+52 VKNFNLQI

-83 DDDNEEKAKKNKSE
+83 DDDNEEKDKKNKSE

-107 SSKEKKEEEKKQEIK
+107 SSNEKKEEENKTEIKQEKQENKEEKEIKKENKNEDKKEKVEIK

-127 ERDNNIKEEKQEN
+127 ET
-140 NDEKKIEKENK
+140 KENK
-151 EIKDEDK
+151 EEMKESKKPEINPETNKQKEESKEIKS
-158 KEKVQIK
+158 
-165 EEKKEEKKEVKKEI
+165 EKKEESI
-179 TEEKK
+179 
-184 ENKKPEIKPEENKKK
+184 
-199 EELKEIKNE
+199 
-208 KKDDSNKKKENIQKP
+208 KKKENIQKP

-233 SHPKPVQKGE
+233 SHPKPVQIIL

-256 IKKDK
+256 ITKDK

-269 PKASDKNKICHYFLK
+269 QKASDKNKICHYFLK

-289 DIKEYD
+289 DIKEFD

-357 HFIYFCKDTELYTNE
+357 QFLYFCKDIELFTDE

-399 KISFEIQFRTVNKIK
+399 KISFEIQFRTLNKIK
-414 EFYTDDEIYGE
+414 DFYTDDEIYGE
-425 LLDIFHEFKKEYSL
+425 LLEIFHEFKKEFNL
-439 DYSIEIK
+439 DYNIEIK

>member
-28 GDMPPQKDPE
+28 GDMPPKKDPE
-38 ENQPKKEEIKVKKE
+38 ENQPKKEEVKVKKE
-52 IKNFNLQI
+52 VKNFNLQI

-83 DDDNEEKAKKNKSE
+83 DDDNEEKDKKNKNE

-107 SSKEKKEEEKKQEIK
+107 SSNEKKEDENKTEI
-122 EEKKE
+122 
-127 ERDNNIKEEKQEN
+127 KQEN
-140 NDEKKIEKENK
+140 NEEKKIEKENK
-151 EIKDEDK
+151 NEDK
-158 KEKVQIK
+158 KEKVEIK
-165 EEKKEEKKEVKKEI
+165 EEKKEEKKENKE
-179 TEEKK
+179 EMK
-184 ENKKPEIKPEENKKK
+184 ENKKPEINPETNKQKEESKEIKSEKK
-199 EELKEIKNE
+199 EESI
-208 KKDDSNKKKENIQKP
+208 KKKENIQKP

-233 SHPKPVQKGE
+233 SHPKPVQIIV

-256 IKKDK
+256 ITKDK

-269 PKASDKNKICHYFLK
+269 QKASDKNKICHYFLK

-289 DIKEYD
+289 DIKEFN

-357 HFIYFCKDTELYTNE
+357 QFLYFCKDIELFTDE

-399 KISFEIQFRTVNKIK
+399 KISFEIQFRTLNKIK

-425 LLDIFHEFKKEYSL
+425 LLDS
-439 DYSIEIK
+439 D
-446 ENK
+446 

>member
-28 GDMPPQKDPE
+28 GDMPPKKDPE
-38 ENQPKKEEIKVKKE
+38 ENQPKKEEVKVKKE
-52 IKNFNLQI
+52 VKNFNLQI

-83 DDDNEEKAKKNKSE
+83 DDDNEEKDKKNKNE

-107 SSKEKKEEEKKQEIK
+107 SSNEKKEEENKTEIK
-122 EEKKE
+122 Q
-127 ERDNNIKEEKQEN
+127 EKQEN
-140 NDEKKIEKENK
+140 NEEKKIQKENK
-151 EIKDEDK
+151 NEDK
-158 KEKVQIK
+158 KEKVEIK
-165 EEKKEEKKEVKKEI
+165 EEKKEEKKENKE
-179 TEEKK
+179 EMK
-184 ENKKPEIKPEENKKK
+184 ESKKPEINPEANKQK
-199 EELKEIKNE
+199 EESKEIKNE
-208 KKDDSNKKKENIQKP
+208 KKEEPIKKKENIQKP

-233 SHPKPVQKGE
+233 SHPKPVQIIV

-256 IKKDK
+256 ITKDK

-269 PKASDKNKICHYFLK
+269 QKASDKNKICHYFLK

-289 DIKEYD
+289 DIKEFD

-357 HFIYFCKDTELYTNE
+357 QFLYFCKDIELFTDE

-399 KISFEIQFRTVNKIK
+399 KISFEIQFRTLNKIK
-414 EFYTDDEIYGE
+414 DFYTDDEIYGE
-425 LLDIFHEFKKEYSL
+425 LLEIFHEFKKEFNL
-439 DYSIEIK
+439 DYNIEIK